1 MIKAIAISGP
11 TASGKT
17 RLSLELAER
26 ISAEIISAD
35 SMQIYKGMDIGT
47 AKATPAERERVPHHL
62 IDFLEPTE
70 SYSTERYR
78 HDALAAAEKIT
89 ARGKIPLFVGGTGL
103 YIDTLLRA
111 PQTQIPESSPEY
123 RDKIMSELRTDAD
136 VHALWQRLCEVDSES
151 AEKIHENNVR
161 RVIRA
166 LEIYEATGMTKTEL
180 DALSRKR
187 TRDVEILVITLDF
200 HSRDTLYSRIDARV
214 DEMMREGLLEEVTAL
229 YEKGFLDGK
238 NTASQAIGYKELL
251 SYIRGEST
259 LSEALEIL
267 KQSTRRYAKRQLTWF
282 RHVDAKKIMLD
293 GEDGKLRSFDEI
305 LGEALE
311 IITAEFSPT

>member
-111 PQTQIPESSPEY
+111 PQKQIPESSPEY

-136 VHALWQRLCEVDSES
+136 VHALWQRLREVDSES

-166 LEIYEATGMTKTEL
+166 LEIYESTGMTKTEL

-311 IITAEFSPT
+311 IINAELSPT